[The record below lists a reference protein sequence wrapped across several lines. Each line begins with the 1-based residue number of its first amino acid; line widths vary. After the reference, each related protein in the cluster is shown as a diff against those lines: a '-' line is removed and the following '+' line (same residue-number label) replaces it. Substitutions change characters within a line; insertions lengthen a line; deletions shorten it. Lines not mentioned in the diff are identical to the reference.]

1 MDTKYT
7 QNFRVHSM
15 DGSTSP
21 MTNRLYKIPLTVKIY
36 VYVCEEVGPL
46 VVIVHRPRTHCEVA
60 VGERSG

>member
-1 MDTKYT
+1 
-7 QNFRVHSM
+7 M

-21 MTNRLYKIPLTVKIY
+21 MLVTNRLYKIPLTVKIY

-60 VGERSG
+60 VGERLV